1 MTNAKPKII
10 RTVALD
16 PAPEGKLKAVGGAV
30 RDEWNVRLLSVVGSA
45 LPVNQ
50 AAGNTEADVAATAAL
65 SGMVDMK
72 PADPIEGVLIG
83 QLVVA
88 NEAALSMYRRAWEQP
103 PEYFEARMKYLAHAD
118 RATRTVA
125 LLTERLDQHRGRG
138 LQQITVKHVTVNA
151 DQAMVA
157 DQIVGGKLEPLSAA
171 KLLVT
176 ATADKPMEIIEARS
190 IEAVPV
196 DGGRSKAEVSDN
208 PMHKAHEAPRCRA
221 KSKRTGKPCRAP
233 AVEGCRVCRMHGARG
248 GAPAGNRNGN
258 YRHGARTRET
268 IETARLVKTIRRRMQ

>member
-1 MTNAKPKII
+1 MTSAKPKIVRI
-10 RTVALD
+10 VALD
-16 PAPEGKLKAVGGAV
+16 TAPKGKLRAVGGAV
-30 RDEWNVRLLSVVGSA
+30 RDEWNVRLLTLVGSA
-45 LPVNQ
+45 
-50 AAGNTEADVAATAAL
+50 
-65 SGMVDMK
+65 
-72 PADPIEGVLIG
+72 GVLIG

-88 NEAALSMYRRAWEQP
+88 SEAALTMYRRAWQQP
-103 PEYFEARMKYLAHAD
+103 SEYFEARMKYLALAD

-138 LQQITVKHVTVNA
+138 QQQITVKHVTVNA

-171 KLLVT
+171 KLVT
-176 ATADKPMEIIEARS
+176 ATADQRMEIIEPRS
-190 IEAVPV
+190 TEAVPV
-196 DGGRSKAEVSDN
+196 EGGRIKAKMSDN

-233 AVEGCRVCRMHGARG
+233 AVQGYRVCRMHGARG

-268 IETARLVKTIRRRMQ
+268 LETARLIKTIRRRVQ

>member
-1 MTNAKPKII
+1 MTDAKPKII

-16 PAPEGKLKAVGGAV
+16 TAPKGKLRAVGGAV
-30 RDEWNVRLLSVVGSA
+30 RDEWNVRLLTLVGSA

-50 AAGNTEADVAATAAL
+50 AAGNTEADEAATAAL

-88 NEAALSMYRRAWEQP
+88 SEAALSMYRRAWQQP
-103 PEYFEARMKYLAHAD
+103 AEHFEARMKYLALAD

-138 LQQITVKHVTVNA
+138 QQQITVKHVTVNA

-157 DQIVGGKLEPLSAA
+157 DQIVGGQLEPLSAA
-171 KLLVT
+171 KLVT
-176 ATADKPMEIIEARS
+176 AADKPMEIIEARS
-190 IEAVPV
+190 TEAVPV
-196 DGGRSKAEVSDN
+196 EGGRIKTEMSNN
-208 PMHKAHEAPRCRA
+208 PMHKAHEAPRCQA
-221 KSKRTGKPCRAP
+221 KSKRTGKPCRSP
-233 AVEGCRVCRMHGARG
+233 AVQGYGVCRMHGARG

-268 IETARLVKTIRRRMQ
+268 LETARLIKTIRRRV

>member
-1 MTNAKPKII
+1 
-10 RTVALD
+10 
-16 PAPEGKLKAVGGAV
+16 
-30 RDEWNVRLLSVVGSA
+30 
-45 LPVNQ
+45 
-50 AAGNTEADVAATAAL
+50 
-65 SGMVDMK
+65 
-72 PADPIEGVLIG
+72 
-83 QLVVA
+83 
-88 NEAALSMYRRAWEQP
+88 MYRRAWEQP

-125 LLTERLDQHRGRG
+125 LLTSGSIKHRGRG

-268 IETARLVKTIRRRMQ
+268 IEAARLVKTIRRRMQ

>member
-1 MTNAKPKII
+1 VGQDITTGFYNAVVKADGYS
-10 RTVALD
+10 VQ
-16 PAPEGKLKAVGGAV
+16 EGWSGYS
-30 RDEWNVRLLSVVGSA
+30 RRW
-45 LPVNQ
+45 
-50 AAGNTEADVAATAAL
+50 EADEAATAAL

-88 NEAALSMYRRAWEQP
+88 SEAALSMYRRAWQQP
-103 PEYFEARMKYLAHAD
+103 AEHFEARMKYLALAD

-138 LQQITVKHVTVNA
+138 QQQITVKHVTVNA

-157 DQIVGGKLEPLSAA
+157 DQIVGGQLEPLSAA
-171 KLLVT
+171 KLVT
-176 ATADKPMEIIEARS
+176 AADKPMEIIEARS
-190 IEAVPV
+190 TEAVPV
-196 DGGRSKAEVSDN
+196 EGGRIKTEMSNN
-208 PMHKAHEAPRCRA
+208 PMHKAHEAPRCQA
-221 KSKRTGKPCRAP
+221 KSKRTGKPCR
-233 AVEGCRVCRMHGARG
+233 MHGAHG

-268 IETARLVKTIRRRMQ
+268 LETARLIKTIRRRV

>member
-1 MTNAKPKII
+1 MTDAKPKETRII
-10 RTVALD
+10 TLD
-16 PAPEGKLKAVGGAV
+16 TAPKGKLKAVGGAV
-30 RDEWNVRLLSVVGSA
+30 RDEWNVRLLTLVASA

-50 AAGNTEADVAATAAL
+50 AAGNTVADEAATAAL

-72 PADPIEGVLIG
+72 PADPVEGVLIG
-83 QLVVA
+83 QLIVA
-88 NEAALSMYRRAWEQP
+88 SEAALSMYRRAWQQP
-103 PEYFEARMKYLAHAD
+103 PEYLEARAKYLSLAD

-138 LQQITVKHVTVNA
+138 QQQITVKHVTVNA

-157 DQIVGGKLEPLSAA
+157 EQIVGGKLEPLSAA
-171 KLLVT
+171 KLVT
-176 ATADKPMEIIEARS
+176 ATADQPMEFIEARS
-190 IEAVPV
+190 TEAVPV
-196 DGGRSKAEVSDN
+196 EAGRIKAEMSDN

-221 KSKRTGKPCRAP
+221 KAKRTGRPCRAP
-233 AVEGCRVCRMHGARG
+233 AVQGYRCRMHGARG

-268 IETARLVKTIRRRMQ
+268 IETARLIKTIRRRVQ